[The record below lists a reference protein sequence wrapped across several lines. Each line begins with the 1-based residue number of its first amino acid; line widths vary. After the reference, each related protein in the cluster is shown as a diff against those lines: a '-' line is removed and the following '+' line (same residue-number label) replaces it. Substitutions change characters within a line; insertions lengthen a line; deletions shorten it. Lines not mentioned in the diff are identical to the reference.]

1 MSKSTRPNRFEVYL
15 NKRAMGN
22 SKKRI
27 YSLRNAATNLVSFSN
42 NLVLLEDVEMVVQQS
57 GRDDTLKRLN
67 SNAKITRTVHSFI
80 RGKLLYRGARAL
92 KKAKELG
99 LIFSNKKVNPIGY
112 DPRKSHEWLLLDNY
126 QMPANATNLKPIT
139 HANYAL
145 MHSDGILV
153 I

>member
-57 GRDDTLKRLN
+57 GVFQGCCRLN
-67 SNAKITRTVHSFI
+67 C
-80 RGKLLYRGARAL
+80 
-92 KKAKELG
+92 
-99 LIFSNKKVNPIGY
+99 
-112 DPRKSHEWLLLDNY
+112 
-126 QMPANATNLKPIT
+126 
-139 HANYAL
+139 
-145 MHSDGILV
+145 
-153 I
+153 

>member
-1 MSKSTRPNRFEVYL
+1 MSKSIRSTRFEVYL
-15 NKRAMGN
+15 NKRAMGKSN
-22 SKKRI
+22 KRI
-27 YSLRNAATNLVSFSN
+27 YSLRNAVTHLVSFSN
-42 NLVLLEDVEMVVQQS
+42 NLVLLENVEMVVQQS
-57 GRDDTLKRLN
+57 GREDTLKRLS
-67 SNAKITRTVHSFI
+67 SNAKVTRTVHAFL

-99 LIFSNKKVNPIGY
+99 LSFSNEKVNPVGY
-112 DPRKSHEWLLLDNY
+112 DPRKSHEWLLLDDY
-126 QMPANATNLKPIT
+126 QMPSIATNLKPIT